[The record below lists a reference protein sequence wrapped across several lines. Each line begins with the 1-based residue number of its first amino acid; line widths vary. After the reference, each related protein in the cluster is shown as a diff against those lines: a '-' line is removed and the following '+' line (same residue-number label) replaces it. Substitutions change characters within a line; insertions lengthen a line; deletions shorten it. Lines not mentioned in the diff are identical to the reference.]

1 MRFRGFL
8 ALIRA
13 FTLRPL
19 LQHRL
24 RSLMT
29 VGGVALGLAV
39 VGAVHLSTKSAVA
52 SFASNLD
59 LVEGRSDFHIQG
71 SGFPLHEKWLQEF
84 AWFWEVGTMTPL
96 LEGRARTADGTRLR
110 VYGVDL
116 IGDAAVRDYFRA
128 DDLPPHGE
136 GEDRRAD
143 PFQGQLR
150 TDAFLRLLQEDR
162 RQILVPENLADALGL
177 QVGSEVEL
185 SIGGRRWDFQVGS
198 ILDRL
203 GIAGAFGG
211 NLIIMDIATAQDV
224 LGKPGVLDR
233 IDFTLHDSEQ
243 EAPVS
248 RVEKQ
253 IAGRLTLHRKGE
265 LSRQSSRM
273 LASFQLN
280 LRVLSYL
287 ALIVGVLLIYNTVSL
302 STISRRSEVAV
313 LRALGTSS
321 RVILALF
328 LAEALL
334 LGLVGAAAGVLAAP
348 LLSSFAQELV
358 GRTVGEFYGGGA
370 IEPAGGRLEPG
381 VLITLGC
388 VGVGVAILSG
398 LRPAWGATRLAPVEV
413 LREGSWS
420 GGGFRHYR
428 GLIITSAAALSLG
441 CILSFGRAVN
451 GIPLFGYLA
460 CLLFTAGFALGA
472 LPAMHV
478 ALSLARKL
486 IFSSVGVEARLALR
500 QLQGNTSRVILAVV
514 SLMIAASMFVG
525 VATMVGSFRAT
536 VQAWIHQTFVA
547 DLFVRAAGTS
557 QWESPLSAG
566 TISGIEGIP
575 EVEAVGTFRGGT
587 IHWHGVPVTLAGA
600 GFQVLEKHGRLL
612 FADSRP
618 SAQIVRHA
626 RLRES
631 VLVSEPFS
639 RRFGVARGDRIRLRT
654 PSGPRDVEVEA
665 TYFDYSSDRG
675 AIVMDRSLFGEL
687 FGDRRADTL
696 AVYLRPGA
704 DADIVSDKIRTGLPG
719 QRLSIQPTSELRA
732 AALEVFD
739 RTFRITYGLELI
751 ALIVAV
757 LGVTNTLAGLI
768 LERRGEFSVLRFLG
782 ALRQQIRRITLTE
795 AAMLGV
801 AGCLL
806 GLALGL
812 VLSLLLIYVINLQSF
827 GWTIQFDFPFVFVS
841 GGLVLIFL
849 VTVLAGIYPALL
861 TGRIDP
867 LRALRTG

>member
-1 MRFRGFL
+1 
-8 ALIRA
+8 
-13 FTLRPL
+13 
-19 LQHRL
+19 
-24 RSLMT
+24 MT

-52 SFASNLD
+52 SFARNLD
-59 LVEGRSDFHIQG
+59 LLEGHSDFHVQG
-71 SGFPLHEKWLQEF
+71 SGFPLHEEWLQEF
-84 AWFWEVGTMTPL
+84 AWFWEFGTMTPL
-96 LEGRARTADGTRLR
+96 LAGRARTTDGTRLR

-128 DDLPPHGE
+128 DDRPPHGE

-143 PFQGQLR
+143 PFKGQLR
-150 TDAFLRLLQEDR
+150 TDAFLRLLQEDL
-162 RQILVPENLADALGL
+162 RQILVPEDLAAALDL
-177 QVGSEVEL
+177 QVGSGMEL
-185 SIGGRRWDFQVGS
+185 SIGGRKWHLQVGS

-273 LASFQLN
+273 LGSFQLN

-287 ALIVGVLLIYNTVSL
+287 ALMVGVLLIYNTVSL

-370 IEPAGGRLEPG
+370 LGPTGGRLEPG
-381 VLITLGC
+381 VLITLAC
-388 VGVGVAILSG
+388 VGIGVAILSG

-413 LREGSWS
+413 LREGSWA

-428 GLIITSAAALSLG
+428 GLVITSAVSLLLG
-441 CILSFGRAVN
+441 CILSFGRALN
-451 GIPLFGYLA
+451 GIPLFGYMA
-460 CLLFTAGFALGA
+460 CFLFTAGFALGA

-478 ALSLARKL
+478 ALRLARKL

-557 QWESPLSAG
+557 GGEWESPLSVG
-566 TISGIEGIP
+566 TISGIEGIS

-587 IHWHGVPVTLAGA
+587 IHWQGVPVTLAGA

-618 SAQIVRHA
+618 SAQIVRRA
-626 RLRES
+626 RLRDS

-639 RRFGVARGDRIRLRT
+639 RRFGVARGDGIRLRT

-704 DADIVSDKIRTGLPG
+704 DADIVSDKIRTGFPG

-861 TGRIDP
+861 TGRIDA